1 MKTNPDYLGKE
12 DIKVILRAADDIIAQ
27 AGRTMLAKIL
37 KGSREKKLLQF
48 GLDQCPAYGR
58 FRREKIEEVMKKID
72 WMIDY
77 DFLDIEYVGKLPM
90 IVFTERGWMIE
101 ADQRADE
108 FLSEWNLWLEQGK
121 PSPDMTYLKDRN
133 REMILLFLE
142 KIKET
147 QDEKYIPYLEAW
159 KKIDYKK
166 VKTAIRETIK
176 GLESNEPMNHQSL
189 LEREAIIHEA
199 LQGKAPSDLV
209 LKCQEC
215 GNRFTFTISE
225 QQFNKQKGFRYP
237 KRCKKC
243 REKGYDSYY

>member
-12 DIKVILRAADDIIAQ
+12 DIKAILRAADEIIAQ

-37 KGSREKKLLQF
+37 KGSREKKLLQL
-48 GLDQCPAYGR
+48 GLDQCPEYGR
-58 FRREKIEEVMKKID
+58 FHFEKIEEVMKKID

-77 DFLDIEYVGKLPM
+77 GFLDIESFGKLPI

-108 FLSEWNLWLEQGK
+108 FLSEWNFCLEQGK
-121 PSPDMTYLKDRN
+121 PIPDMTYLKDRN

-159 KKIDYKK
+159 EKIDYKK
-166 VKTAIRETIK
+166 VKSAIRETIK
-176 GLESNEPMNHQSL
+176 ALESNEPLNHQQL

-209 LKCQEC
+209 LKCQVC

-225 QQFNKQKGFRYP
+225 QQIYKQKGFHYP

-243 REKGYDSYY
+243 RE